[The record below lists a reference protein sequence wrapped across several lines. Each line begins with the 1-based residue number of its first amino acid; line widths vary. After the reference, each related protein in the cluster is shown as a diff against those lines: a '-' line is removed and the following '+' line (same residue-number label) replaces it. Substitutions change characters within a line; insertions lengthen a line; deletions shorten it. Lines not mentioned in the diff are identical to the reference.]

1 MPRGN
6 VTDVARRHNDLV
18 PDAVPSSLSVS
29 ARMSRQGSRD
39 TKPELEVR
47 KLLHAAGLRY
57 RVNVP
62 VPGMRRRTIDIAFGP
77 ARVAVFM
84 DGCFWHGCPLHATHP
99 RANAEWWRTRRRQLG
114 ADLRRLRERKG
125 LTLEEAGTLV
135 EISKAT
141 LSRYETKEGT
151 VKWPTVDALCRE
163 YGATEEE
170 RLALVELAKGAKIQG
185 WWRSLADP
193 IPESMNLMLTL
204 EDEVVREDHYACM
217 YVPGLLQT
225 RAYAEA
231 VHRASEMRCSEQEI
245 AHMVD
250 IRMKRQELLTRED
263 PPHIWAVIDE
273 AVLRRLVGGREV
285 MREQLLHLR
294 GQTDQLQVTVQ
305 ILPFAS
311 GAHAATV
318 GSFVILGGPTP
329 QLDVVYVDIIG
340 GGLFMERPEELA
352 RYKLAFE
359 YLRAQALDIE
369 ASAALLDR
377 ACKEL

>member
-1 MPRGN
+1 M
-6 VTDVARRHNDLV
+6 
-18 PDAVPSSLSVS
+18 AV
-29 ARMSRQGSRD
+29 
-39 TKPELEVR
+39 
-47 KLLHAAGLRY
+47 
-57 RVNVP
+57 
-62 VPGMRRRTIDIAFGP
+62 GP
-77 ARVAVFM
+77 
-84 DGCFWHGCPLHATHP
+84 T
-99 RANAEWWRTRRRQLG
+99 TRRRQLG
-114 ADLRRLRERKG
+114 ADLRRLRELKG
-125 LTLEEAGTLV
+125 FTLEEAGALV
-135 EISKAT
+135 GVSKAT

-151 VKWPTVDALCRE
+151 VKWPTVDALCRQYDASE
-163 YGATEEE
+163 QE
-170 RLALVELAKGAKIQG
+170 RLTLVELAKGAKIQG

-250 IRMKRQELLTRED
+250 IRMKRQELLARED
-263 PPHIWAVIDE
+263 APHIWAVVDE
-273 AVLRRLVGGREV
+273 AVLRRMVGGRDV
-285 MREQLLHLR
+285 MREQLVHLR
-294 GQTDQLQVTVQ
+294 TRAEQSQVTVQ
-305 ILPFAS
+305 VLPFAS
-311 GAHAATV
+311 GAHAAAV
-318 GSFVILGGPTP
+318 GSFVILGGPTAE
-329 QLDVVYVDIIG
+329 LDVVYVDIIG
-340 GGLFMERPEELA
+340 GGLFMEKPEELE